1 MYITVC
7 CDYLTL
13 LTLLKPLDP
22 DPNAEDPLIRI
33 RNTAGQFAVLKIG
46 SGSIQIM
53 PLRPSAL
60 EVKLMKQE
68 NIRTGSFLIL
78 F

>member
-33 RNTAGQFAVLKIG
+33 RNTAGQFAVLKIW
-46 SGSIQIM
+46 
-53 PLRPSAL
+53 
-60 EVKLMKQE
+60 
-68 NIRTGSFLIL
+68 IRIYPNYATQTICT
-78 F
+78 